1 LCHATSSDFDRDD
14 ARVSVRSGWR
24 IVDEFAGSR
33 YRARRDASIL
43 LCFHDPLDLIERNL
57 IVTPIAIQ
65 AKRGNLQE
73 CLVCLK
79 KAKDDGYRNIANVY
93 KDEEF
98 SQLGNN
104 ALLAEIASLTRDSS
118 VHRFPNFNLLF
129 SGCHV
134 APRGSHTFIRGPLSC
149 CAGVADFAGLCRD
162 LQEEGLYLVDFRSRC
177 CDS

>member
-1 LCHATSSDFDRDD
+1 MCYATSSDFDRDD

-57 IVTPIAIQ
+57 IVAPIAIQ

-98 SQLGNN
+98 SQLWNN
-104 ALLAEIASLTRDSS
+104 ALLAEIASLT
-118 VHRFPNFNLLF
+118 

-134 APRGSHTFIRGPLSC
+134 APRGSHTFIRGPLSLVRGGC
-149 CAGVADFAGLCRD
+149 RILQDENRAG
-162 LQEEGLYLVDFRSRC
+162 RSGC
-177 CDS
+177 VQNVFN